1 MMPKVIKVKNEFE
14 GHFYDEYIVV
24 EGEGLY
30 AWEAGTELK
39 LVGKGKAR
47 IDGRERVTGQARFT
61 SDIQLP
67 GMLYGKILRSPL
79 PHGKIKTIE
88 TQRAEG
94 VPGVRAVL
102 TYQNIPPLPFFEG
115 QTFIFDP
122 TLRYVGDEIACVI
135 AEEEEICADA
145 IEKIA
150 VEYEPLPFVLDAEE
164 ALRPDAPRLHPG
176 GNLWRGGPDLYE
188 RGSLETGFRE
198 AEVIVEEVFKTQTA
212 LHNCLE
218 THGSVALWEGDRL
231 TLWDSTQNIFG
242 VRSQA
247 AALLNLPLDKVRVI
261 KKYMGGGFGSKNS
274 MGKYTILAAIGA
286 RRTGR
291 AVKILLDRQEENLAA
306 GNRPASTQYLK
317 AGAKRDGALTALHL
331 RAYTAAGA
339 FGLGAPAVGG
349 PVRQLYAC
357 PNVKTEQY
365 LVFTNTGPLSA
376 FRGPGYVEGTFAL
389 ESIMDE
395 LAERLGMDP
404 LSLRLKNYT
413 DLNPMTGKPYSTKG
427 LREAYTAGAQKIR
440 WEDHPPEGQGNKR
453 RGRGMASQVWGGSGG
468 PPAYALV
475 KINPDGSVT
484 VISGTQDLGTGTKT
498 VLAQIA
504 AEELGLE
511 MEKVSVELGDTQM
524 APYAPLSAGSMTLPS
539 VGPAVRVAAHDAR
552 RQLLEVAAQV
562 LEIPRDSLNIQEG
575 LLRSPALQKPVPI
588 QDLLSNV
595 RNFMI
600 IGQGA
605 RQPNPEK
612 VHVNTFGAQ
621 FVELEVDTQTGEV
634 KIRKVVAVHDSGRVI
649 NPLTL
654 ASQITGG
661 VLQGLGFALTER
673 RFIDRRTGIVVNSNL
688 EDYKIPTCLDVP
700 AVEQEMVDRP
710 DLQAN
715 NLGSKGVGEPPIIP
729 TAAAV
734 ANALADALK
743 VRIKELPITREKVL
757 EALGHRRDSEA
768 RQVEKETPHA

>member
-1 MMPKVIKVKNEFE
+1 MSQVIKVKSEFE
-14 GHFYDEYIVV
+14 GHLYEEYIVV
-24 EGEGLY
+24 EGEGLS
-30 AWEAGTELK
+30 AWEAGRSLK
-39 LVGKGKAR
+39 FVGQGKTR

-67 GMLYGKILRSPL
+67 GMLYGKVLRSPL
-79 PHGKIKTIE
+79 PHGRIKAIE
-88 TQRAEG
+88 TQKAEG

-102 TYQNIPPLPFFEG
+102 TYQNIPPLPFFGG
-115 QTFIFDP
+115 QTYILDP
-122 TLRYVGDEIACVI
+122 TVRYAGDEVACVV

-145 IEKIA
+145 LERIA
-150 VEYEPLPFVLDAEE
+150 AEYDPLPFVLDAEE

-176 GNLWRGGPDLYE
+176 GNLWKGAPDLYE
-188 RGSLETGFRE
+188 RGNLETGFRE

-231 TLWDSTQNIFG
+231 TLWDSTQHIFG

-261 KKYMGGGFGSKNS
+261 KRYMGGGFGSKNF
-274 MGKYTILAAIGA
+274 MGKYSILAAIAA

-291 AVKILLDRQEENLAA
+291 AVKILLDRHEENLAA

-317 AGAKRDGALTALHL
+317 AGAKKDGTLTALHL

-339 FGLGAPAVGG
+339 YALGAPAVGG

-357 PNVKTEQY
+357 PHVKTEQY

-395 LAERLGMDP
+395 LAEKLGMDP

-413 DLNPMTGKPYSTKG
+413 DLNQTTAKPYSTKG
-427 LREAYTAGAQKIR
+427 LREAYTTGAQKIH
-440 WEDHPPEGQGNKR
+440 WEDRPPEGQGNKR

-475 KINPDGSVT
+475 KINPDGTAT

-511 MEKVSVELGDTQM
+511 ME
-524 APYAPLSAGSMTLPS
+524 
-539 VGPAVRVAAHDAR
+539 
-552 RQLLEVAAQV
+552 
-562 LEIPRDSLNIQEG
+562 
-575 LLRSPALQKPVPI
+575 RS
-588 QDLLSNV
+588 
-595 RNFMI
+595 R
-600 IGQGA
+600 
-605 RQPNPEK
+605 
-612 VHVNTFGAQ
+612 
-621 FVELEVDTQTGEV
+621 
-634 KIRKVVAVHDSGRVI
+634 
-649 NPLTL
+649 
-654 ASQITGG
+654 
-661 VLQGLGFALTER
+661 
-673 RFIDRRTGIVVNSNL
+673 
-688 EDYKIPTCLDVP
+688 
-700 AVEQEMVDRP
+700 
-710 DLQAN
+710 
-715 NLGSKGVGEPPIIP
+715 
-729 TAAAV
+729 
-734 ANALADALK
+734 
-743 VRIKELPITREKVL
+743 
-757 EALGHRRDSEA
+757 
-768 RQVEKETPHA
+768 

>member
-1 MMPKVIKVKNEFE
+1 MPKVIKVKSEFE
-14 GHFYDEYIVV
+14 GHLYEEAIVA
-24 EGEGLY
+24 EGEGLF
-30 AWEAGTELK
+30 AWEAGRELK
-39 LVGKGKAR
+39 FVGQGKAR

-61 SDIQLP
+61 SDIHLP
-67 GMLYGKILRSPL
+67 GMLYGKVLRSPL
-79 PHGKIKTIE
+79 PHGRIKAIE
-88 TQRAEG
+88 TQKAEG
-94 VPGVRAVL
+94 LPGVRAVL
-102 TYQNIPPLPFFEG
+102 TYQNIPPLPFFGG
-115 QTFIFDP
+115 QTYILDS
-122 TLRYVGDEIACVI
+122 TVRYAGDEVACVI
-135 AEEEEICADA
+135 AEEEETCADA
-145 IEKIA
+145 MEKIA
-150 VEYEPLPFVLDAEE
+150 VEYDPLPFVLDAEE

-188 RGSLETGFRE
+188 RGSLETGFKE

-231 TLWDSTQNIFG
+231 TLWDSTQHIFG

-261 KKYMGGGFGSKNS
+261 KKYMGGGFGSKNF
-274 MGKYTILAAIGA
+274 MGKYSILAALGA
-286 RRTGR
+286 QRTGR
-291 AVKILLDRQEENLAA
+291 PVKILLDRQEENLAA

-317 AGAKRDGALTALHL
+317 VGARKDGTLTALHL

-339 FGLGAPAVGG
+339 YALGAPAVGG
-349 PVRQLYAC
+349 PARQLYAC
-357 PNVKTEQY
+357 PHVRTEQY

-389 ESIMDE
+389 ESVMDE
-395 LAERLGMDP
+395 LAEKLGMDP
-404 LSLRLKNYT
+404 ISIRLKNYT
-413 DLNPMTGKPYSTKG
+413 DLNQTTGKPYSTKG

-440 WEDHPPEGQGNKR
+440 WEDRPLEGQGNKR
-453 RGRGMASQVWGGSGG
+453 RGRGIASQIWGGSGG

-475 KINPDGSVT
+475 KINPDGTVT

-511 MEKVSVELGDTQM
+511 MERISVELGDTQM
-524 APYAPLSAGSMTLPS
+524 APYAPISAGSMTLPS

-552 RQLLEVAAQV
+552 GQLLDVAAQV
-562 LEIPRDSLNIQEG
+562 LEVPRESLDIQEG
-575 LLRSPALQKPVPI
+575 FLRSPALQKPAAI
-588 QDLLSNV
+588 QDILSKV

-600 IGQGA
+600 IGRGA

-612 VHVNTFGAQ
+612 ANVNTFGAQ
-621 FVELEVDTQTGEV
+621 FVELEVDTDTGEV
-634 KIRKVVAVHDSGRVI
+634 TIDKVVAVHDSGRVI

-654 ASQITGG
+654 SSQITGG
-661 VLQGLGFALTER
+661 VLQGLGFALVER
-673 RFIDRRTGIVVNSNL
+673 RFVDRRAGSVVNGNL

-700 AVEQEMVDRP
+700 ALEQEMVDRP

-757 EALGHRRDSEA
+757 EALGHGKNSGVRPGQREN
-768 RQVEKETPHA
+768 PHA